1 MPAKSNPL
9 IYQFN
14 SDKYKEARQGLAGNT
29 IRFGGR
35 MEDGASID
43 DWEGRLKER
52 YPMLRYFTPRSFGVE
67 IEFFGLKY
75 SISAGDREVIPPFKI
90 MNRSAEGILLPQVF
104 QRRGIV
110 LNESSP
116 NESPYEAWSFV
127 IDDSIKGAGG
137 GELVSPILSGVKGLV
152 QIYRIFELLEEFP
165 EIQANETCGFHVHHG
180 VDPEKFG
187 NRELFQLL
195 RIVAIFEN
203 YIYQL
208 LPEVRRQAETCRP
221 LEFDLYEWF
230 RRNGSKRQVPLVK
243 NLWYSPENRDDAK
256 MSQQR
261 RLHPTRYHGLN
272 LHSYWYRG
280 TVEFRY
286 YPSVLNQP
294 QELMQW
300 IIFTQFL
307 VEWGA
312 GRRPHLDY
320 VAKPNKW
327 LNTLYKIYL
336 GTGMMDHIRFPKTGR
351 QEE

>member
-1 MPAKSNPL
+1 
-9 IYQFN
+9 
-14 SDKYKEARQGLAGNT
+14 
-29 IRFGGR
+29 
-35 MEDGASID
+35 MEDKALLEA
-43 DWEGRLKER
+43 WEERLKER
-52 YPMLRYFTPRSFGVE
+52 YPMLRYFTTRSFGVE

-75 SISAGDREVIPPFKI
+75 SISAGDREVIPPYKI
-90 MNRSAEGILLPQVF
+90 MNRTPAGVLLPQEF
-104 QRRGIV
+104 QQWGIEI
-110 LNESSP
+110 NGSSP
-116 NESPYEAWSFV
+116 TESAYETWSFV

-137 GELVSPILSGVKGLV
+137 AELVSPILSGVKGLA
-152 QIYRIFELLEEFP
+152 QIYQVISLLREFP
-165 EIQANETCGFHVHHG
+165 EIEVNETCGFHVHHG

-221 LEFDLYEWF
+221 LEIDLYEWF
-230 RRNGSKRQVPLVK
+230 RRDGSRRPEPLVK
-243 NLWYSPENRDDAK
+243 SLWYSPENRDDPQA
-256 MSQQR
+256 SRQR

-286 YPSVLNQP
+286 FPSVLEQP
-294 QELMQW
+294 EELMQW

-312 GRRPHLDY
+312 GRRPELDY
-320 VAKPNKW
+320 VTKPNKW

-336 GTGMMDHIRFPKTGR
+336 GTGMMSHIRFPGG
-351 QEE
+351 QEEKQANL

>member
-1 MPAKSNPL
+1 MV
-9 IYQFN
+9 
-14 SDKYKEARQGLAGNT
+14 DRAGPRLWGDGT
-29 IRFGGR
+29 GQPRSRRCGGG
-35 MEDGASID
+35 MEDCASLD
-43 DWEGRLKER
+43 YWEKRLKER
-52 YPMLRYFTPRSFGVE
+52 YPMLRHFTTRSFGVE

-75 SISAGDREVIPPFKI
+75 SVSAGDRDVIPPYKI
-90 MNRSAEGILLPQVF
+90 MNRSPGGVLLPRVF
-104 QRRGIV
+104 QERGIA
-110 LNESSP
+110 LNGFSP
-116 NESPYEAWSFV
+116 TEAPYEAWSFV
-127 IDDSIKGAGG
+127 LDDSIKGAGG
-137 GELVSPILSGVKGLV
+137 AELVSPIVSGVKGLT
-152 QIYRIFELLEEFP
+152 QIYQAINLLREFP
-165 EIQANETCGFHVHHG
+165 EILVNETCGFHVHHG

-208 LPEVRRQAETCRP
+208 LPEERRTAETCRP
-221 LEFDLYEWF
+221 LEIDLYEWF

-256 MSQQR
+256 TPQQR

-286 YPSVLNQP
+286 YPSVLEQP
-294 QELMQW
+294 EELMQW

-312 GRRPHLDY
+312 GRRPELDY
-320 VAKPNKW
+320 VSKPNKW

-336 GTGMMDHIRFPKTGR
+336 GAGMMDHIRFPGG
-351 QEE
+351 QEGMKVDL